1 MNKHPSGRPIRRED
15 KRDYSMGG
23 RSREGFLN
31 WRLNEDVRPR
41 HDTHA
46 VGFISYPP
54 EDTFWHGMEA
64 RKK

>member
-1 MNKHPSGRPIRRED
+1 MKKHPSGRPIRRED
-15 KRDYSMGG
+15 ERDYSMGG
-23 RSREGFLN
+23 LYREGFVN
-31 WRLNEDVRPR
+31 WRLNETVRPR